1 MAGILKLLDT
11 RLVPF
16 TASKVFYVKM
26 KGDYQRCHH
35 FGNNSKLSKSLEE
48 YAMYGGLGLDKDK
61 LFVGRMEREAE
72 GYMWSKPFIKILE
85 YAFSLR
91 PEHHYSQNN
100 DNRTNSLRSAV
111 NRDSSNSHFV
121 QEMQFTLLSAPFPM
135 DPQSFNPSDMV
146 LKEHF
151 EPRAIAGTSLGHCQ
165 SLDQQSSD
173 RYLNGSIFSMKGQ
186 EWAEGQQ
193 RGWA

>member
-1 MAGILKLLDT
+1 
-11 RLVPF
+11 
-16 TASKVFYVKM
+16 
-26 KGDYQRCHH
+26 
-35 FGNNSKLSKSLEE
+35 
-48 YAMYGGLGLDKDK
+48 
-61 LFVGRMEREAE
+61 MEREAE

-91 PEHHYSQNN
+91 PELFLDEAPFNFYPFKL
-100 DNRTNSLRSAV
+100 TKF
-111 NRDSSNSHFV
+111 SNF
-121 QEMQFTLLSAPFPM
+121 EMQFTLLSAPFPM

-173 RYLNGSIFSMKGQ
+173 RYLNGSIFSMKPCTIII
-186 EWAEGQQ
+186 
-193 RGWA
+193 RIIF